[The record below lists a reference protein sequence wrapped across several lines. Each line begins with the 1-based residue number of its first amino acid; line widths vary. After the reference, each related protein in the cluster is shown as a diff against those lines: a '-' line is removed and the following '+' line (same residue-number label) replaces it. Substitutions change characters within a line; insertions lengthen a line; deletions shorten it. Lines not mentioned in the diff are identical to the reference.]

1 MTESN
6 KLKRILVVAP
16 HYEMLNIKYLIAAV
30 ELPKMGTPA
39 LARNLPNH
47 PTTTGV

>member
-16 HYEMLNIKYLIAAV
+16 HYEMLNIKYLIATPK
-30 ELPKMGTPA
+30 LPKIWR
-39 LARNLPNH
+39 RNFS
-47 PTTTGV
+47 